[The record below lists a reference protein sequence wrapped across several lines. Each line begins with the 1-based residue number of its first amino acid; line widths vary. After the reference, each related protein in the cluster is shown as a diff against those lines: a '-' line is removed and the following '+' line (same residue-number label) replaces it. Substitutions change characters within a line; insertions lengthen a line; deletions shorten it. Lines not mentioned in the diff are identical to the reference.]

1 MMAPWTQENPI
12 FMHVRRSDEA
22 SVKAAIDQCAAVG
35 FEMVIMTFG
44 SGFNIENNSPEYME
58 MMKRLN
64 AYAHSKG
71 IALGGYSLLAS
82 RGAKTEDAAISRNL
96 LQHGKR
102 EAALENLLVLLLH
115 GEILTLASYAHSLRR
130 RVWGYLR
137 MTVLIP
143 EILVLRHNTNIIA
156 AIWIPNG
163 SNGR

>member
-1 MMAPWTQENPI
+1 
-12 FMHVRRSDEA
+12 
-22 SVKAAIDQCAAVG
+22 
-35 FEMVIMTFG
+35 
-44 SGFNIENNSPEYME
+44 ME

-82 RGAKTEDAAISRNL
+82 RGAKTEDAAISRKTGNL

>member
-1 MMAPWTQENPI
+1 
-12 FMHVRRSDEA
+12 
-22 SVKAAIDQCAAVG
+22 
-35 FEMVIMTFG
+35 
-44 SGFNIENNSPEYME
+44 ME

-82 RGAKTEDAAISRNL
+82 RGAKTEDAAISRKTGKP
-96 LQHGKR
+96 GKR